1 MSYPINLTKRLTK
14 GSPLTYSEMDT
25 NLNTIEQPIN
35 GVQNIHNIDAANY
48 VGDQYILSLTGD
60 TGSLLICDTTEYPL
74 DIQIPF
80 ESTEA
85 FPIGAHIDVL
95 MFGSNSVTID
105 GSKVTLHSYENK
117 ITIAGENVAVTLI
130 KIGSDRWLLVGN
142 LI

>member
-1 MSYPINLTKRLTK
+1 
-14 GSPLTYSEMDT
+14 MDT

-60 TGSLLICDTTEYPL
+60 TGSLLICDTTGYPL

-80 ESTEA
+80 ESNEA
-85 FPIGAHIDVL
+85 FPVGTHIDVL
-95 MFGSNSVTID
+95 MFGSNSVTFD
-105 GSKVTLHSYENK
+105 GSKVTLHSYDNK
-117 ITIAGENVAVTLI
+117 TTIAGENVAVTLI
-130 KIGSDRWLLVGN
+130 KIRSDVWLLVGN